1 MNVNTT
7 KRKYSET
14 DSESRKIIQLE
25 RDYATLK
32 LELDTMRKQMT
43 KLSIDRQML
52 LKRDLD
58 SKSTI
63 GSLNSK
69 LAILQNKLDTT
80 LSSHQ
85 CQLSALKDDLF
96 HKDIQVD
103 DLKSKLSLASET
115 IETINSKL
123 KSVTDRNNFLTQ
135 RLNESSSIQHNTTS
149 VADSAQPSTMDTL
162 TLEEL
167 QLLRK
172 RLPVLELKVEKLT
185 SEKLKLLDQN
195 TFLNAMMENIQKL
208 REEKN
213 SVQFKLDKAMEMRRD
228 LSVAQLK
235 LEELQKEKEKWTSFI
250 NQNGS
255 ELGIDSPLS
264 MAKIL
269 SDQKNEIC
277 ILKEKIID
285 VDIVKRQLSQ
295 ATESFKLER
304 CEILKRNNELLMK
317 IKSQK
322 SKLLNYD
329 SIKQILEKQIGY
341 LREALKSYEIEAS
354 QLPDYNG
361 ETLQRIHN
369 LEKLLD
375 ESVTNN
381 TSLRNEIDRL
391 GALVNQRTLS
401 NDHSDIEYIDELKR
415 KLKALDTEN
424 ENLKEKLLVSHSDM
438 EVFRQKV
445 EEMADIQKSTKKIA
459 NLERTNEQLN
469 EQLKKL
475 ENHIGVLEQQVG
487 TGDYNPLTTKILM
500 LKDNP
505 LSEILNNRQK
515 KLESFSQMSV
525 KNDSALV
532 NEKSLSFENH
542 ELKKEVQTYEK
553 KILRL
558 KDIYSKK
565 VSEFRQNVYSL
576 LGYKFDVQMDSETV
590 KLSSIYAK
598 PTDPTFLFKPSQS
611 LGELQIVGGSDEIN
625 ECIEKMIGFYVKE
638 YNSIPGLLASVTL
651 FFFNQRYNI

>member
-542 ELKKEVQTYEK
+542 ELKKDVQTYEK